1 MAGTSPP
8 RAECKLRLRTRSFG
22 RTSNVGV
29 HEGVPVWGIS
39 ARARKN
45 KRESRAIACGWD
57 GASLAERH
65 RAKRDNGRD
74 ERGPPREAQLVCD
87 QVQPPR
93 ASACARSPS
102 CTTLAG
108 DSPSIGMHMRS
119 HRPMRSAHTQPLA
132 ALGVVIRYAI
142 PRLDPGFCSC
152 VFSAP
157 ELGLL
162 PQLALELGRAR
173 KLGLA
178 QVAQLDG
185 LSVRGSIP
193 SGSAGWLQ

>member
-1 MAGTSPP
+1 MGY
-8 RAECKLRLRTRSFG
+8 LG
-22 RTSNVGV
+22 
-29 HEGVPVWGIS
+29 H
-39 ARARKN
+39 

-57 GASLAERH
+57 GAALAS
-65 RAKRDNGRD
+65 NGKGLSGMGPSGTGLSGMGLSGTTG
-74 ERGPPREAQLVCD
+74 EMRGPPREAQLVCD

-108 DSPSIGMHMRS
+108 DSPSIGTHMS
-119 HRPMRSAHTQPLA
+119 AHRPTRSAHTHTLA
-132 ALGVVIRYAI
+132 ALGVVVRCAI
-142 PRLDPGFCSC
+142 PRFDPGFCSF
-152 VFSAP
+152 VFCAP
-157 ELGLL
+157 ELRLL

-185 LSVRGSIP
+185 LSAHGSIP
-193 SGSAGWLQ
+193 SGSAGWLE